1 MKKTSVLSKEQE
13 ELIPVYR
20 DKWLKIGLSTDRFS
34 VERGKEISDYYYKNI
49 LGKPTVP
56 VIVVDSPLAA
66 WYAVSILS
74 TCSHDQV
81 ENQVRGQVWNQVR
94 NQVSDQVWNQVRNQ
108 VENQVENQVSNKVWN
123 QVRDQVENQ
132 VWNQVSNKVSNY
144 VHPYIDGHLYAH
156 YFSFYNYF
164 SEVLSIKFP
173 CQEKYDW
180 YQSTCEIGHFY
191 PLEHVCVIS
200 QKPIEYNF
208 NSKKQ
213 LHSESGAAIK
223 YADGFSV
230 YSLNGIGVPEYL
242 AVTPSGN
249 LNLDFFMNE
258 KNADIRTEFIRKY
271 GIDRMISL
279 GKELDS
285 YKNYT
290 REDWFNSEYKLI
302 DMSAIFDTVDYAPHL
317 YMKNQTTDVYH
328 LEGVSPDCNTLID
341 AFRFRESRG
350 VDEDKYETIFV
361 K

>member
-1 MKKTSVLSKEQE
+1 MKKIIELTEEQK

-20 DKWLKIGLSTDRFS
+20 DKWIKAGLSTDRFTI
-34 VERGKEISDYYYKNI
+34 ERAKEISDFYYENI
-49 LGKPTVP
+49 LDKKAVP

-66 WYAVSILS
+66 WYAVNILVNS
-74 TCSHDQV
+74 GGQVSGQVSDQV
-81 ENQVRGQVWNQVR
+81 RNQVRDQVRNLIIDQVSDQVR
-94 NQVSDQVWNQVRNQ
+94 NQVSDQV
-108 VENQVENQVSNKVWN
+108 S
-123 QVRDQVENQ
+123 D
-132 VWNQVSNKVSNY
+132 Y

-156 YFSFYNYF
+156 YFSFYGYF
-164 SEVLSIKFP
+164 NEVLNIKFP
-173 CQEKYDW
+173 CQDKYNW
-180 YQSTCEIGHFY
+180 HLSTCEIGHFY
-191 PLEHVCVIS
+191 PLENVCIIS

-213 LHSESGAAIK
+213 LHSENGAAIK

-230 YSLNGIGVPEYL
+230 YSLNGIRVPEYL

-249 LNLDFFMNE
+249 LDLDFFMNE

-279 GKELDS
+279 GKEVDS

-290 REDWFNSEYKLI
+290 KEDWFNSEYKLI

-317 YMKNQTTDVYH
+317 YMKNQTTGVYH

-341 AFRFRESRG
+341 AFKFRESRG
-350 VDEDKYETIFV
+350 VDDDKYETIFI